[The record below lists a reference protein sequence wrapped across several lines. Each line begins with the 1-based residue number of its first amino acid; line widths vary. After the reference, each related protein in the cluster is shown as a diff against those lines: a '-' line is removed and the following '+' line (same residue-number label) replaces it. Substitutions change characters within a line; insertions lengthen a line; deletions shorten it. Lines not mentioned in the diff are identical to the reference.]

1 MLSKDDLSSLQCWNS
16 VYNWNSTDE
25 NDKMLACMSKLR
37 YIDATAAAAADDDD
51 DDDNDNS
58 DDDNKDYVKISLFS
72 RCNCCLRLSLLK

>member
-1 MLSKDDLSSLQCWNS
+1 
-16 VYNWNSTDE
+16 
-25 NDKMLACMSKLR
+25 MLACMSKLR